1 MATYRPSFVDVS
13 GLTSG
18 ISRGLQVAAQ
28 LKKQQ
33 DALAESSVDEFMK
46 TYQPGKLRPMDIP
59 DFTKSYTDYKQ
70 AALNYSRLNR
80 GGGKPEQLAV
90 AKAVMDKQLGNLNSV
105 YSSSASA
112 AEKQAEYAEYLK
124 MAATKGYAIPNEVSQ
139 TINTLSSAPVSS
151 FDVSKIPSAYTFE
164 IVPKNID
171 WTDIGKQLDAIG
183 AGEEIMSERVPF
195 VFIEKGLDGK
205 PIYADRVIEYSGRQ
219 PKNTV
224 EGLISLGQSNP
235 NISNSAKKDYELLIQ
250 GIQNGSKGSLD
261 RFNEIKGYFKSV
273 QSEKDL
279 LPEMVLGLT
288 LYRKKPQKETTD
300 TKAAEAAYRAQV
312 DRKNI
317 GLKEKSVAISA
328 QRVAKMGQSSGSK
341 KGIEV
346 ISHPYNTI
354 TAIKDTYGGQTAP
367 QDVTREMQ
375 KYTIPGSFGGK
386 EIIERAQYN
395 PVTNEFIIETLSRKG
410 ATALKLDADATEN
423 VIVENSGEYSS
434 RTQDV
439 QGAPYSQKQT
449 GPKPS
454 KGVGPL
460 GLDLPVRK

>member
-18 ISRGLQVAAQ
+18 ISRGLEVAAQ
-28 LKKQQ
+28 LKRQQ
-33 DALAESSVDEFMK
+33 DALAENSVDEFMK

-59 DFTKSYTDYKQ
+59 DFTKSYTEYKQ

-112 AEKQAEYAEYLK
+112 AEKQAEYSEYLK
-124 MAATKGYAIPNEVSQ
+124 MARTKGYEVPNEVSQ
-139 TINTLSSAPVSS
+139 MLTSLSSTPISG
-151 FDVSKIPSAYTFE
+151 FDVSKIPSAYTFD
-164 IVPKNID
+164 IVPKEID
-171 WTDIGKQLDAIG
+171 WAELGTTLDKAG
-183 AGEEIMSERVPF
+183 AKIKDFKTERAPVLVRRSISDKPLYGEAVTKY
-195 VFIEKGLDGK
+195 V
-205 PIYADRVIEYSGRQ
+205 GRPAQ
-219 PKNTV
+219 TTV
-224 EGLISLGQSNP
+224 DVLAKLGQSNP
-235 NISNSAKKDYELLIQ
+235 RIANSAKTDYELLIK
-250 GIQNGSKGSLD
+250 GLKDGSQASIDRLD
-261 RFNEIKGYFKSV
+261 EIKEYFPNIR
-273 QSEKDL
+273 SERDIT
-279 LPEMVLGLT
+279 PEMVFGLP
-288 LYRKKPQKETTD
+288 LYRKEAQETKID
-300 TKAAEAAYRAQV
+300 RSKADDEF
-312 DRKNI
+312 DRELSSRKLSQTERRI
-317 GLKEKSVAISA
+317 
-328 QRVAKMGQSSGSK
+328 AKMGQSSGSK
-341 KGIEV
+341 KGVEV

-367 QDVTREMQ
+367 QDVTKEMQ

-423 VIVENSGEYSS
+423 VIVETSGEYGS

-439 QGAPYSQKQT
+439 QGAPYTPKQT
-449 GPKPS
+449 KPKPS

>member
-13 GLTSG
+13 GLSSG
-18 ISRGLQVAAQ
+18 ISKGLQVAAQ
-28 LKKQQ
+28 LKRQQ
-33 DALAESSVDEFMK
+33 DALAENSVDEFMK

-70 AALNYSRLNR
+70 AAWNYSRLNR

-183 AGEEIMSERVPF
+183 AGEEIKSERVPF

-205 PIYADRVIEYSGRQ
+205 PIYGDRVIEYSGRQ

-224 EGLISLGQSNP
+224 EGLIRLGQSKP
-235 NISNSAKKDYELLIQ
+235 LIANSAKDDYELLIQ

-261 RFNEIKGYFKSV
+261 RFNEIKQYFPSV

-279 LPEMVLGLT
+279 LPEMVLGLP

-300 TKAAEAAYRAQV
+300 TKAAEAKYKTQV
-312 DRKNI
+312 DRENI
-317 GLKEKSVAISA
+317 NLKRRSVDISA
-328 QRVAKMGQSSGSK
+328 QRAAKMGQSSTK
-341 KGIEV
+341 KGVEV

-354 TAIKDTYGGQTAP
+354 TGIKQAYQGSIQP

-386 EIIERAQYN
+386 EIIEKAQYN
-395 PVTNEFIIETLSRKG
+395 PATNEFILETLSRKG
-410 ATALKLDADATEN
+410 ATALKLDADATESI
-423 VIVENSGEYSS
+423 IVESSGEYGS

-439 QGAPYSQKQT
+439 QGAPYSQNQK
-449 GPKPS
+449 GPKSS